1 MKLDPSNPF
10 ESQLWRDVFLSW
22 LKDWGGPDYTDSGN
36 EQVRIAAGRHADLA
50 VETMRERMPAPRDRD
65 LPDELVELEAAKAPR
80 EVLPADERITPVVL
94 AWLRA
99 LACALATPRAREYL
113 FDLFAVV
120 EAAHCGLVSRET
132 ALCDDAWSK
141 LEAFARSSKSSADDV
156 ALVRAVSLAVDRDIR
171 RLSDH
176 PNDMWTAY
184 PVPEQ
189 ASAATLTETPESFR
203 QTSESEGRARER
215 ADVLDFMRHPP
226 GSVTDSQRRFRDEL
240 VNAIERGTHAGCASR
255 RLHVAP
261 GWVSSAAGIRKAID
275 GAADR
280 GDVIVVDIRV
290 DDENVAQWVLSVP
303 EQAEALV
310 AALLSVGV
318 EP

>member
-1 MKLDPSNPF
+1 MKLDPANPI

-22 LKDWGGPDYTDSGN
+22 LKDWGGPAYSDSGN
-36 EQVRIAAGRHADLA
+36 EQARIAAGRHADLA
-50 VETMRERMPAPRDRD
+50 VETMRERMSAPPRPDIHAEAMAAYDAIGNDGTYTRARAPATPS
-65 LPDELVELEAAKAPR
+65 PAPR

-132 ALCDDAWSK
+132 ALCDAAWSK
-141 LEAFARSSKSSADDV
+141 LEAFALSSKTSTKDIL
-156 ALVRAVSLAVDRDIR
+156 LVRAVSLAVDRDIR
-171 RLSDH
+171 RLSGH
-176 PNDMWTAY
+176 PNDMWTAC
-184 PVPEQ
+184 PMPEQ
-189 ASAATLTETPESFR
+189 AP
-203 QTSESEGRARER
+203 AR
-215 ADVLDFMRHPP
+215 
-226 GSVTDSQRRFRDEL
+226 VTAE
-240 VNAIERGTHAGCASR
+240 

-290 DDENVAQWVLSVP
+290 DDENVAQWVLGVP
-303 EQAEALV
+303 EQAEVLV
-310 AALLSVGV
+310 AALLSAGV
-318 EP
+318 QA